1 MRGPDDLLILA
12 PLGSVPSEKT
22 LMNQASV
29 TKHPVTDKTREA
41 LAVTLRGCEE
51 LIPQE
56 DWLQKL
62 AKSEATGVPLR
73 IKLGLDP
80 TAPDIHIGHTVVL
93 NKMRQLQDLGHQV
106 IFLIGDFTSLI
117 GDPSG
122 RNSTRPPLTPEQIKA
137 NAETYYKQASL
148 VLDPAKTEIRYNSEW
163 SLPLGSMG
171 MIQLA
176 AKYTVARMMERN
188 DFHDRFHAGTPI
200 SVHEFL
206 YPLMQGYDSVA
217 LKSDLELGGTDQKF
231 NLLMGRHLQAE
242 YGQEPQCILTMP
254 LLEGLDGV
262 DKMSKSKNN
271 YIGITEEANT
281 MFAKVLSISDTLM
294 WRWYTLLS
302 FKSMAEIEALKKE
315 VEGGRNPKDAKV
327 MLAKEITTRFHSAGA
342 AEAAEQDFIN
352 RSKGGIPDDIP
363 EVALSG
369 APMGIG
375 ALLKAAGLAPS
386 TTEAGR
392 LIEGGGVRIDGA
404 VISDKGL
411 KVEAGTCVVQVG
423 KRKFARVTP
432 APSDPQAPVAG
443 LGGGGRHHD
452 CPQDAGLVADRLGG
466 AAVGRNGVAGQPGQR
481 HVRLAHG
488 HRGRGAAGRRPS
500 LRAPQGRIFFFGL

>member
-1 MRGPDDLLILA
+1 
-12 PLGSVPSEKT
+12 
-22 LMNQASV
+22 MNQASLQ
-29 TKHPVTDKTREA
+29 KYPVTDRVMEA
-41 LAVTLRGCEE
+41 LAVTQRGCEE
-51 LIPQE
+51 LIPE
-56 DWLQKL
+56 ADWIQKL
-62 AKSEATGVPLR
+62 ARSEATGQPLR

-80 TAPDIHIGHTVVL
+80 TAPDIHLGHTVVL

-122 RNSTRPPLTPEQIKA
+122 RNSTRPPLTPEQIKV

-163 SLPLGSMG
+163 CIPLGSMG

-176 AKYTVARMMERN
+176 SKYTVARMMERN
-188 DFHDRFHAGTPI
+188 DFHQRFTANTPI

-217 LKSDLELGGTDQKF
+217 LKADLELGGTDQKF

-242 YGQEPQCILTMP
+242 YGQEAQCILTMP

-271 YIGITEEANT
+271 YIGISEEPNS
-281 MFAKVLSISDTLM
+281 MFAKVLSISDELM

-302 FKSMAEIEALKKE
+302 FKSMADIAALKKE
-315 VEGGRNPKDAKV
+315 IEGGRNPKDAKV
-327 MLAKEITTRFHSAGA
+327 ALAKEITTRFHGAAA

-363 EVALSG
+363 DVPLVG
-369 APMGIG
+369 VPMGIG
-375 ALLKAAGLAPS
+375 ALLKAANLAPS
-386 TTEAGR
+386 TSEANR
-392 LIEGGGVRIDGA
+392 LIDGGGVRVDSS
-404 VISDKGL
+404 VVSDKGL
-411 KVEAGTCVVQVG
+411 KLDAGTYVVQVG
-423 KRKFARVTP
+423 KRKFARVT
-432 APSDPQAPVAG
+432 
-443 LGGGGRHHD
+443 
-452 CPQDAGLVADRLGG
+452 
-466 AAVGRNGVAGQPGQR
+466 
-481 HVRLAHG
+481 LA
-488 HRGRGAAGRRPS
+488 
-500 LRAPQGRIFFFGL
+500 

>member
-1 MRGPDDLLILA
+1 
-12 PLGSVPSEKT
+12 
-22 LMNQASV
+22 MNQASLQ
-29 TKHPVTDKTREA
+29 THPVTDRVLEA
-41 LAVTLRGCEE
+41 LAVTKRGCEE
-51 LIPQE
+51 LIPE
-56 DWLQKL
+56 DAWVKKL
-62 AKSEATGVPLR
+62 ARSEATGQPLR

-122 RNSTRPPLTPEQIKA
+122 RNSTRPPLTPEQIKV

-163 SLPLGSMG
+163 CIPLGSMG

-176 AKYTVARMMERN
+176 SKYTVARMMERN
-188 DFHDRFHAGTPI
+188 DFHDRFHANTPI

-217 LKSDLELGGTDQKF
+217 LKADLELGGTDQKF

-242 YGQEPQCILTMP
+242 YGQEAQCILTMP

-262 DKMSKSKNN
+262 EKMSKSKNN
-271 YIGITEEANT
+271 YIGISEAPNT
-281 MFAKVLSISDTLM
+281 MFAKVLSISDVLM

-302 FKSMAEIEALKKE
+302 FKSMADIEALKKDI
-315 VEGGRNPKDAKV
+315 EGGRNPKDAKV
-327 MLAKEITTRFHSAGA
+327 ALAKEITARFHGAAA

-352 RSKGGIPDDIP
+352 RSKGGVPDEIP
-363 EVALSG
+363 EVSLSG

-386 TTEAGR
+386 SSEANR
-392 LIEGGGVRIDGA
+392 LIDGGGVRVDSN
-404 VISDKGL
+404 VVSDKGL
-411 KVEAGTCVVQVG
+411 KLDAGTFVVQVG
-423 KRKFARVTP
+423 KRKFARVT
-432 APSDPQAPVAG
+432 
-443 LGGGGRHHD
+443 
-452 CPQDAGLVADRLGG
+452 
-466 AAVGRNGVAGQPGQR
+466 
-481 HVRLAHG
+481 LA
-488 HRGRGAAGRRPS
+488 
-500 LRAPQGRIFFFGL
+500 

>member
-1 MRGPDDLLILA
+1 MIQDVA
-12 PLGSVPSEKT
+12 GSTPE
-22 LMNQASV
+22 L
-29 TKHPVTDKTREA
+29 TDGVRHA
-41 LAVTLRGCEE
+41 LEVSLRGCDE
-51 LIPQE
+51 LIPQD
-56 DWLQKL
+56 DWVKKL
-62 AKSEATGVPLR
+62 TRSEKTGVPLR

-137 NAETYYKQASL
+137 NAETYYRQASL
-148 VLDPAKTEIRYNSEW
+148 VLDPTKTEIRYNSEW

-188 DFHDRFHAGTPI
+188 DFHDRFKAGTPI

-206 YPLMQGYDSVA
+206 YPLMQGYVSVA

-231 NLLMGRHLQAE
+231 NLLMGRHLQQE

-262 DKMSKSKNN
+262 EKMSKSKNN
-271 YIGITEEANT
+271 YIGITEDANT

-302 FKSMAEIEALKKE
+302 FKSLAEIEVLKKE

-327 MLAKEITTRFHSAGA
+327 MLAKEITARFHSVA
-342 AEAAEQDFIN
+342 AADAAEQDFIN
-352 RSKGGIPDDIP
+352 RSKGGIPDEIP
-363 EVALSG
+363 ELSLSG

-375 ALLKAAGLAPS
+375 ALLKQANLAPS
-386 TTEAGR
+386 SSEANR
-392 LIEGGGVRIDGA
+392 LIDGGGVRIDGG
-404 VISDKGL
+404 VVSDKGL
-411 KVEAGTCVVQVG
+411 KLAAGTFVVQVG
-423 KRKFARVTP
+423 KRKFARVTL
-432 APSDPQAPVAG
+432 S
-443 LGGGGRHHD
+443 
-452 CPQDAGLVADRLGG
+452 
-466 AAVGRNGVAGQPGQR
+466 
-481 HVRLAHG
+481 
-488 HRGRGAAGRRPS
+488 
-500 LRAPQGRIFFFGL
+500 

>member
-1 MRGPDDLLILA
+1 
-12 PLGSVPSEKT
+12 
-22 LMNQASV
+22 MNQALV
-29 TKHPVTDKTREA
+29 TKYPVNDRVLNA
-41 LAVTLRGCEE
+41 LEVTLRGCEE
-51 LIPQE
+51 LIPKE

-148 VLDPAKTEIRYNSEW
+148 VLDPSKTEIRYNSEW

-188 DFHDRFHAGTPI
+188 DFHDRFKAGTPI

-231 NLLMGRHLQAE
+231 NLLMGRHLQTE

-271 YIGITEEANT
+271 YIGISEEPNT

-294 WRWYTLLS
+294 WRWFTLLS

-327 MLAKEITTRFHSAGA
+327 MLAKEITARFHSAA
-342 AEAAEQDFIN
+342 AADAAEQDFIN
-352 RSKGGIPDDIP
+352 RSQGGVPEDIP
-363 EVALSG
+363 QVSLSG

-392 LIEGGGVRIDGA
+392 LVDGGGVRVDSS
-404 VISDKGL
+404 VVSDKGL
-411 KVEAGTCVVQVG
+411 KLEAGTYVVQVG
-423 KRKFARVTP
+423 KRKFAKVT
-432 APSDPQAPVAG
+432 
-443 LGGGGRHHD
+443 
-452 CPQDAGLVADRLGG
+452 
-466 AAVGRNGVAGQPGQR
+466 
-481 HVRLAHG
+481 LA
-488 HRGRGAAGRRPS
+488 
-500 LRAPQGRIFFFGL
+500 